1 MRPQA
6 LKVSNEEVTAF
17 CWGGLDACEKVLG
30 VEKGAVFQEV
40 SAENLKVFQNSEDS
54 MILPPCLM
62 N

>member
-30 VEKGAVFQEV
+30 GGEGGGLSGGVCRKFKG
-40 SAENLKVFQNSEDS
+40 LSEF
-54 MILPPCLM
+54 
-62 N
+62 